1 MTLIRENVSLQEF
14 EPWSGARYTW
24 KNILEAGKESDFEA
38 LIDDLYPD
46 GLTDTQL
53 NDILW
58 FEPEWIYE
66 SLGMTEYIENND

>member
-14 EPWSGARYTW
+14 EPWSGACDTW
-24 KNILEAGKESDFEA
+24 NNILEAGKSSEFET
-38 LIDDLYPD
+38 LIDDLYPN
-46 GLTDTQL
+46 GLTATDL

-66 SLGMTEYIENND
+66 SLGMTEYID